1 MLYCISTRFVFY
13 VFHFVTQKSKS
24 IHLCFVTRSFLFP
37 FVILQG
43 SIESLSVGEFKANL
57 SQSLVELCATAFLQ
71 DPKVIFSICDLKIVT
86 RPPSSSSKR
95 PRKSKTRKSG
105 SAGGGGGKGK
115 LMLLANIGR
124 FFSVS
129 MTNIIVQV
137 NCFMLYIIPF
147 HSNLGE
153 LVSVKAS

>member
-1 MLYCISTRFVFY
+1 MKINSSLFCNKNV
-13 VFHFVTQKSKS
+13 
-24 IHLCFVTRSFLFP
+24 CFLL
-37 FVILQG
+37 INLQG
-43 SIESLSVGEFKANL
+43 SIESISVGEFKANL
-57 SQSLVELCATAFLQ
+57 SQSLVELCATAFIQ

-105 SAGGGGGKGK
+105 SGGGGGKGK

-129 MTNIIVQV
+129 MTNITVQV
-137 NCFMLYIIPF
+137 NCFMLYIIPL
-147 HSNLGE
+147 HSIL
-153 LVSVKAS
+153 LK

>member
-1 MLYCISTRFVFY
+1 MKINSSLFCNKNV
-13 VFHFVTQKSKS
+13 
-24 IHLCFVTRSFLFP
+24 CFLL
-37 FVILQG
+37 INLQG
-43 SIESLSVGEFKANL
+43 SIESISVGEFKANL
-57 SQSLVELCATAFLQ
+57 SQSLVELCATAFIQ

-105 SAGGGGGKGK
+105 SGGGGGGGKGK
-115 LMLLANIGR
+115 LMLLANVGR

-137 NCFMLYIIPF
+137 KLLHALYIFISF
-147 HSNLGE
+147 Y
-153 LVSVKAS
+153 LVKN